1 MKSQTE
7 KSLQVTRASN
17 SMSLAFIVDESFEH
31 CRGSLSIRILINFK
45 LFISNVDF
53 DQVDVIEF
61 IIYIQPILLVV
72 ITLLVTDSEI

>member
-31 CRGSLSIRILINFK
+31 CRGSLSIRILRNFK
-45 LFISNVDF
+45 LFISNLDF
-53 DQVDVIEF
+53 DHNLSGNESI
-61 IIYIQPILLVV
+61 
-72 ITLLVTDSEI
+72 

>member
-31 CRGSLSIRILINFK
+31 YRGSLSIRILRNFK
-45 LFISNVDF
+45 LFISNLYF

-61 IIYIQPILLVV
+61 IIYIQPILLIV
-72 ITLLVTDSEI
+72 ITLFVTDSEI